1 MKVLFIGGTGVISEA
16 VSRLA
21 VTSGIELYLLNRA
34 RRSLVFSE
42 GAYLLQ
48 GDIRKPERIKEL
60 LKNREFDVVV
70 DWIAFTPEQAKMD
83 IELFRAKTGQYIF
96 ISSASVYQKPVR
108 NYLITETTPLDNPYW
123 QYARDKIACEE
134 TLMAEYRQTG
144 FPVTIVR
151 PSHTYGNTQIPAAV
165 NCSSNPWTLIDR
177 IRKGKKIIIH
187 GDGNSLWVIT
197 HNTDFA
203 KGFIG
208 LLGNGQAIGQAFHIT
223 SDEVLTWN
231 QIYQAIGK
239 AAGVEIRPTY
249 IPSTFLATVLPG
261 AEGSLIGDK
270 ATSVVFD
277 NSKIKRYVPDFA
289 ATVPFA
295 TGIDRT
301 IKWFENHFGYCGV
314 DEGWDRRIDC
324 IIDHY
329 EAATVAAGSAIRS
342 HFPVD

>member
-21 VTSGIELYLLNRA
+21 VTGGIELYLLNRA
-34 RRSLVFSE
+34 RSSPVFPE
-42 GAYLLQ
+42 GAHLLQ
-48 GDIRKPERIKEL
+48 GDIREPEKIKEL
-60 LKNREFDVVV
+60 LKNQEFDVVV
-70 DWIAFTPEQAKMD
+70 DWITFTPEQAGID
-83 IELFRAKTGQYIF
+83 IELFRGKTGQYIF
-96 ISSASVYQKPVR
+96 ISSASVYQRPVR
-108 NYLITETTPLDNPYW
+108 HYLITEATPLDNPYW
-123 QYARDKIACEE
+123 QYSRDKIACEE

-151 PSHTYGNTQIPAAV
+151 PSHTYGNMRIPAGV
-165 NCSSNPWTLIDR
+165 TSSTKPWTLIDR
-177 IRKGKKIIIH
+177 IRKGKQIIIH
-187 GDGNSLWVIT
+187 GDGNSLWVMT

-208 LLGNGQAIGQAFHIT
+208 LLGNVQAIGQAFHIT

-239 AAGVEIRPTY
+239 AAGAEIRPIY

-295 TGIDRT
+295 AGVDRT
-301 IKWFENHFGYCGV
+301 INWFENHHNYCGV
-314 DEGWDRRIDC
+314 DEEWNRRIDC

-329 EAATVAAGSAIRS
+329 GAAVTAAGLAIRS
-342 HFPVD
+342 QFPVD